1 VPALELAKYFD
12 FVATLLA
19 AFAVFA
25 GLFVAVIGSNNT
37 KVTEVP
43 GAALLL
49 ALFGVAVFIFGRV
62 VRYQFVGY

>member
-1 VPALELAKYFD
+1 VPALELAKHFD

-25 GLFVAVIGSNNT
+25 GLFVAVIGSNNP
-37 KVTEVP
+37 KDTEVP
-43 GAALLL
+43 RAALFL

>member
-1 VPALELAKYFD
+1 LPDVELAKLFD

-25 GLFVAVIGSNNT
+25 GLFIAVVGNNNPKVA
-37 KVTEVP
+37 EVP
-43 GAALLL
+43 GAALFL